1 MLLHIHDDL
10 RVWRWRCL
18 LRHGDSNLWVICD
31 SFFIGQGSTILS
43 FNYVSFNYVRRVRR
57 LIAIQSNYRGVHNV
71 DAGLQQGR
79 CNGCKVKFPFRNMT
93 VDHVRPQ
100 SRGGTDHLE
109 NLHLLCNYC
118 NSLKGSRFQEYL
130 LAELAKL
137 RTG

>member
-1 MLLHIHDDL
+1 MKPN
-10 RVWRWRCL
+10 RKASTRS
-18 LRHGDSNLWVICD
+18 SNSYRFVIA
-31 SFFIGQGSTILS
+31 GQ
-43 FNYVSFNYVRRVRR
+43 
-57 LIAIQSNYRGVHNV
+57 
-71 DAGLQQGR
+71 QQGR
-79 CNGCKVKFPFRNMT
+79 CNGCKVEFPFSNMT